1 MGIDKNLQPLKQTFS
16 RAMTTSRE
24 RLSNVFGK
32 KKKKRRRRNS
42 YREYA
47 LFVHGVKLAQSYVL
61 C

>member
-32 KKKKRRRRNS
+32 KKKRRKRRNS
-42 YREYA
+42 YSEYA
-47 LFVHGVKLAQSYVL
+47 LFVHSMRPAQSRVL